1 MSSFANVSRRQR
13 MVSRMALHLP
23 RHLPRRTVRLRLS
36 LLYGCLFVASGAV
49 MLIITNLLVRHASGN
64 FLFVTGSSSDGSST
78 AAVLAGGGSGSVTA
92 IPSPAGANDP
102 AQLRAQAQQQAKQ
115 LVDEALHQHAAE
127 LHQLLIQ
134 SLIALAIMSVLSIGL
149 GWLVAGRALRPLRTI
164 TAAARDISSSN
175 LHARLALSGPDDELK
190 ELGDTF
196 DALIAR
202 LERSFQSQRQFVA
215 NASHE
220 LRTPLT
226 LQHALLEAALLDP
239 DATLQGWRATGE
251 RALAASQEQERLIAA
266 LLTLAR
272 SERGLTQHEPLDLS
286 LLSAS
291 VLATRQAD
299 ANNHD
304 VQVLARLDPAP
315 TVGDPELAERLIAN
329 LIDNA
334 MRHNVAGGRV
344 EVVTDASD
352 GRAVLSVRN
361 TGPIIAPSEIDRLFE
376 PFQRAGGERTSY
388 DGGLGLG
395 LSIVQSIATAHDATI
410 TARARAAGGLDVAV
424 SFPVAVAT
432 AVRAPA
438 PLAIH
443 AGNVGAAS
451 SEHGEHG

>member
-1 MSSFANVSRRQR
+1 MSRFHVAS
-13 MVSRMALHLP
+13 
-23 RHLPRRTVRLRLS
+23 HLPRRTVRLRLS
-36 LLYGCLFVASGAV
+36 VLYGCLFVASGAV
-49 MLIITNLLVRHASGN
+49 MLIITNLLVRHATGN
-64 FLFVTGSSSDGSST
+64 FLFVTGTDSDGSST

-92 IPSPAGANDP
+92 IPSPVGPTGP
-102 AQLRAQAQQQAKQ
+102 AQLRAQAQLQAKQ
-115 LVDEALHQHAAE
+115 LVDAALHQHAAE

-134 SLIALAIMSVLSIGL
+134 SLIALAVMSVISIVL
-149 GWLVAGRALRPLRTI
+149 GWIVAGRALRPLRTI
-164 TAAARDISSSN
+164 TAAARDISSNN
-175 LHARLALSGPDDELK
+175 LHERLALAGPEDELK

-239 DATLQGWRATGE
+239 NATLQGWRATGE

-272 SERGLTQHEPLDLS
+272 SERGLTQHEPFDLS

-291 VLATRQAD
+291 VLAARQVD
-299 ANNHD
+299 ANQRD
-304 VQVLARLDPAP
+304 VQVLARLDAAP
-315 TVGDPELAERLIAN
+315 TAGDPELAERLIAN

-334 MRHNVAGGRV
+334 LRHNDAGGRV
-344 EVVTDASD
+344 EVVTEANA

-361 TGPIIAPSEIDRLFE
+361 TGPILASSELDRLFE
-376 PFQRAGGERTSY
+376 PFQRAGGERVSY

-410 TARARAAGGLDVAV
+410 SARARSAGGLDFVV
-424 SFPVAVAT
+424 SFPI
-432 AVRAPA
+432 APA
-438 PLAIH
+438 AVVRGPVPLAIH